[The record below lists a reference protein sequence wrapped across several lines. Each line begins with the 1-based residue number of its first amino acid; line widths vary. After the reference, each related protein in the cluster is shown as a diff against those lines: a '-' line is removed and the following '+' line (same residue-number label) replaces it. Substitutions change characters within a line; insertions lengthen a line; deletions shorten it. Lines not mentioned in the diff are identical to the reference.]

1 MILEDYKQHEHQL
14 NQLHDEIKELKQ
26 KLDDQNREVMENL
39 SHRPPNTT
47 LPAQTLTLVEEL
59 KIESSSLSTK
69 ET

>member
-1 MILEDYKQHEHQL
+1 MILEEYKQHEHQL

-59 KIESSSLSTK
+59 KMESSSLSTK

>member
-1 MILEDYKQHEHQL
+1 MILEEYKQHEHQL

-26 KLDDQNREVMENL
+26 KLDDQNREVMDNL

>member
-26 KLDDQNREVMENL
+26 KLDDQNREVMDNL

>member
-1 MILEDYKQHEHQL
+1 MILEEYKQHEHQL

-59 KIESSSLSTK
+59 KMETSSLSTK

>member
-1 MILEDYKQHEHQL
+1 MILEEYKQHEHRL

-26 KLDDQNREVMENL
+26 KLDDQNREVMDNL
-39 SHRPPNTT
+39 SHLPPNST

-59 KIESSSLSTK
+59 KMESSSLSTK

>member
-1 MILEDYKQHEHQL
+1 MILEEYKQHELQL

-26 KLDDQNREVMENL
+26 KLDDQNREVMDYL